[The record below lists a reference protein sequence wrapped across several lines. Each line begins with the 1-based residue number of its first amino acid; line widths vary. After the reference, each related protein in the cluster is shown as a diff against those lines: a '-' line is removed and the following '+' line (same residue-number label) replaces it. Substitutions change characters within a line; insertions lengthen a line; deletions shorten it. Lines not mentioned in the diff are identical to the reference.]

1 MDVLGDDVSM
11 DDAFKA
17 ADNVLR
23 NAVGG
28 IAEIINFPAW
38 STSTS
43 RTCGRSWAKW
53 AWR

>member
-38 STSTS
+38 
-43 RTCGRSWAKW
+43 
-53 AWR
+53 